1 MEAELSCAMVNYMKL
16 SEGNS
21 EFPEIDIMAMTAAEA
36 QHTSSN
42 DGWHSSNEWSSWSN
56 AGWSWDDHSSWNAY
70 WRKKERTLPE
80 NTTERFLSDEGFS
93 GLG

>member
-21 EFPEIDIMAMTAAEA
+21 EFPEIDMMAIAAA
-36 QHTSSN
+36 DAHHTSTN
-42 DGWHSSNEWSSWSN
+42 DGPYRPNEWSSWSN
-56 AGWSWDDHSSWNAY
+56 GGWSWDGSSSWNSY

-80 NTTERFLSDEGFS
+80 NTTERFLSDEGYS